1 MDKLVYTVNETA
13 QILNIGMNKAYEL
26 IQQKEIPNVRVGR
39 KILIPKQA
47 LENWLANSSTTKA
60 TNKKAL

>member
-1 MDKLVYTVNETA
+1 MEKLVYTVNETA

-26 IQQKEIPNVRVGR
+26 IQQQQIPNVRVGR

-47 LENWLANSSTTKA
+47 LETWLVKTAGAK
-60 TNKKAL
+60 